1 MTRPAETSTSLT
13 CIPFASTA
21 PTRCTPIRNSYIPRT
36 SAAIAGGSCSLMTSM
51 IAQRIAPWAPSRRI
65 RLRAASRAQEDD
77 GSMPASHRPGL
88 RVNSGLTIPESEL
101 SWRFSRSSGPGG
113 QGVNTADSRVEL
125 VWDVAGSAVLSPLQ
139 RERLLERLSSRVV
152 DGVLTIT
159 ASEHRA
165 QLRNRNAARARLAA
179 VVAHA
184 LRPPSPSRRPTSPG
198 RGAKERRLEAKKRR
212 TDVKRL
218 RRPPHD

>member
-1 MTRPAETSTSLT
+1 
-13 CIPFASTA
+13 
-21 PTRCTPIRNSYIPRT
+21 
-36 SAAIAGGSCSLMTSM
+36 
-51 IAQRIAPWAPSRRI
+51 
-65 RLRAASRAQEDD
+65 
-77 GSMPASHRPGL
+77 MPAVHRPGL
-88 RVNSGLTIPESEL
+88 RVDSGLTIPESEL

-113 QGVNTADSRVEL
+113 QGVNTADSRAEL
-125 VWDVAGSAVLSPLQ
+125 VWDVAGSAVLTPLQ
-139 RERLLERLSSRVV
+139 RERLLERLGSRLV

-165 QLRNRNAARARLAA
+165 QLRNRSAARARLAA
-179 VVAHA
+179 VVADA
-184 LRPPSPSRRPTSPG
+184 LRLPSPSRRPTSPS